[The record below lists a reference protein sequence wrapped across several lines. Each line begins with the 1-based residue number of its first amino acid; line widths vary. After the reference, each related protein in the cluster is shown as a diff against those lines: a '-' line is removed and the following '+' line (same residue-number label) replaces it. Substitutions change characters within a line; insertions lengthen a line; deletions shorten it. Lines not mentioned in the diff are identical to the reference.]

1 MVQTTKEVRNGK
13 KHSPLFQ
20 LAIFVAVLGLVGFGF
35 VRYVLSPPESSSSA
49 PQYVGSL
56 KLTSLVEGAD
66 AQSQINKLH
75 GTSISLENA
84 YIADYRPPY
93 GGEQLMVWVGE
104 AGSKTAAVD
113 LINRMVE
120 GIKRGGSPFSNPRQ
134 VRVAGHDVWQTD
146 GTGGS
151 FYFYISPE
159 DDGRVVW
166 LSIEGK
172 GGAALLEAAVKAF

>member
-1 MVQTTKEVRNGK
+1 MVQTTKEVNNEKR
-13 KHSPLFQ
+13 HPRLFQ
-20 LAIFVAVLGLVGFGF
+20 IAIFVVVLGLVVYGFG
-35 VRYVLSPPESSSSA
+35 RYVLAPPASSSA

-56 KLTSLVEGAD
+56 KLTSLVEGAE

-84 YIADYRPPY
+84 FIAEYQPPY

-104 AGSKTAAVD
+104 ARSEAAADD

-120 GIKRGGSPFSNPRQ
+120 GIKRGGAGFSNPRQ
-134 VRVAGHDVWQTD
+134 VQVAGRDIWQTD
-146 GTGGS
+146 GTGGN
-151 FYFYISPE
+151 FYFYKSP
-159 DDGRVVW
+159 GHGNRVVW

-172 GGAALLEAAVKAF
+172 GGATLLERAVKEF